1 MRKKRKTPLSRRGLP
16 RRFEEDAELEPYPRI
31 GELVDEKMTKKI
43 SQKAAV
49 EILQRTSW
57 LFGRPGKRRPPHA
70 RVGAL
75 KGYDVTTVVVRR

>member
-16 RRFEEDAELEPYPRI
+16 RRFEEDAELEPDPHI
-31 GELVDEKMTKKI
+31 GELVDEKKI

-49 EILQRTSW
+49 EVLKEHPDFSGARENAA
-57 LFGRPGKRRPPHA
+57 RPIRA

-75 KGYDVTTVVVRR
+75 NGYDVTTTVVRR